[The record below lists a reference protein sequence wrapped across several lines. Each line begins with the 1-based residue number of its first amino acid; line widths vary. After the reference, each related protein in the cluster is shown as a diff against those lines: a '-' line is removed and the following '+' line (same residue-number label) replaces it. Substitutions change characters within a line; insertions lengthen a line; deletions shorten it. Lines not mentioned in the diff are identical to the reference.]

1 MASTQLDEV
10 VEHSGGM
17 ASVCVSEYELGA
29 SIWSQPSFHPFILT
43 ARGDGR
49 AVFLGPAVSDNQ
61 QENEMLIKVLYSE
74 LNYICEGLVKCA
86 GCLKC

>member
-1 MASTQLDEV
+1 M
-10 VEHSGGM
+10 
-17 ASVCVSEYELGA
+17 
-29 SIWSQPSFHPFILT
+29 
-43 ARGDGR
+43 
-49 AVFLGPAVSDNQ
+49 FLGPAVNDNQ

>member
-17 ASVCVSEYELGA
+17 ESVCVSEYELGA
-29 SIWSQPSFHPFILT
+29 SIWSRPSFHPFILT
-43 ARGDGR
+43 ARGE
-49 AVFLGPAVSDNQ
+49 
-61 QENEMLIKVLYSE
+61 ENETLIKVLYSE

-86 GCLKC
+86 GCLK